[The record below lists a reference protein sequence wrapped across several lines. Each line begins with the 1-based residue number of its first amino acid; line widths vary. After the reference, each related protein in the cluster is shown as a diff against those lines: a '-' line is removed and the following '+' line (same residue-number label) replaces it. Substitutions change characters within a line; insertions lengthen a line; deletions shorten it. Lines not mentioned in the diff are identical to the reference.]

1 MTRDKSSS
9 VVANWKCL
17 SACTLIS
24 MASFQYGLDFT
35 MIGGFQAMI
44 GFLQVFD
51 IHTRLFAREVRNS
64 DIDVSE

>member
-1 MTRDKSSS
+1 
-9 VVANWKCL
+9 
-17 SACTLIS
+17 